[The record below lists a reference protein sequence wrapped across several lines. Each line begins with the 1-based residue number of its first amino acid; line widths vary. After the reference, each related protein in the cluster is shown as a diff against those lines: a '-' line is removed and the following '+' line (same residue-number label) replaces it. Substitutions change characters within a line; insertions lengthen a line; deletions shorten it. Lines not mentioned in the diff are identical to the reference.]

1 MFTGIVQGTGS
12 VQSVQGES
20 IVTLGIQI
28 PSTDG
33 LEVGGSVSID
43 GVCLTATSVGDTV
56 TFDSIPETLQRTTLG
71 SLVPGDSVNVER
83 SLKFGDEVGGHLL
96 SGHIMG
102 VGEINHVE
110 NQDYQICVD
119 YPLCPADM
127 IDYIQEKGY
136 IAVDGISLTVGMVG
150 RSDNPESFGV
160 DYVAEV
166 DFNGGWFTVHII
178 PETLRLTT
186 LGSKGVGDY
195 VNIEIDAMTQ
205 AVVNTTKRLLE
216 NKEESI

>member
-33 LEVGGSVSID
+33 LEIGGSVSID

-56 TFDSIPETLQRTTLG
+56 TFDIIPETLQRTTLG
-71 SLVPGDSVNVER
+71 ALSQGSSVNVER
-83 SLKFGDEVGGHLL
+83 ALKFGDELGGHLL

-102 VGEINHVE
+102 VAEIVSVID
-110 NQDYQICVD
+110 QDYKIQ
-119 YPLCPADM
+119 CPQEMAE
-127 IDYIQEKGY
+127 YIQEKGY
-136 IAVDGISLTVGMVG
+136 VAVDGISLTVGETDGMG
-150 RSDNPESFGV
+150 CFDI
-160 DYVAEV
+160 
-166 DFNGGWFTVHII
+166 HII

-186 LGSKGVGDY
+186 LGSKGPGDQ

-205 AVVNTTKRLLE
+205 AVVETTKRLMGD
-216 NKEESI
+216 KED